1 MAEIIVEPTA
11 LSKVIALKFK
21 INDVDVPKT
30 TQLPTN
36 KQFNTTDTDAWFTF
50 ELDGLA
56 SINGTYD
63 LTLMNLDDKSIFHH
77 ADVIFPALPFH
88 YKLNSS
94 EDVTLNEI
102 RHAGRWLGQ
111 LVVTLSNG
119 DTTARQF
126 GFDIAGHILDGQDAQ
141 VILLSDYQALI
152 NTINLAKDDLA
163 QYNIDYAALIADVT
177 TAEGVREQA
186 EIDRAAVFAALVES
200 EMVAQNVAT
209 KLTEKEATFAPR
221 MLSLESELAETATKA
236 ELSAIATP
244 KAVSLASQMTDTKRV
259 YVYTGV
265 EGGYTK
271 GNWYY
276 HNGTAWVSGGVYQAS
291 GIADKSVTQNTLS
304 NNLNEAVFQK
314 REFEWVVGSI
324 AGANGINM
332 EHLYRIRATGY
343 VDGAVTITFDPDPT
357 MPTTTYT
364 VLTYTLEGAY
374 LSTTGWISKKY
385 YELPSG
391 YRYRF
396 VLKISDTTLID
407 ESNIDGLIDRL
418 KIRTPNVS
426 QLRVEIDEIN
436 NKLETGIPISDW
448 ELGSI
453 RSATGLN
460 ASDITR
466 IRTASPKYFPIG
478 TTFKLTDT
486 ALKLGFYF
494 YEADGTPIEGT
505 GLTNDWNSYTLN
517 SDRYLRVLL
526 AYDDGRDMSSTI
538 IENAMSVTIEPTL
551 NYLYSK
557 VSELSSDEINNK
569 LETGIPISDWELGSI
584 RSATGLNASDIT
596 RIRTASPKY
605 FPIGTTFKL
614 TDTALKLGFYFY
626 EADGT
631 PIEGTGLTNDWNSYT
646 LNSDRYLRV
655 LLAYDDGRDM
665 SSTIIENAM
674 SVTIEPTLNYLYS
687 KVSELSSDQ
696 ILPFPEFVF
705 DIPYTVG
712 YIADHCF
719 VKDELWVFE
728 STTDDTHTAYANVK
742 RYSIDIENKT
752 GSYIGGFTHNW
763 GHVNSID
770 YCEETDTLICGN
782 GSGQYTTNIGE
793 IYLIPNAYALKNLP
807 TAPFETYAQIID
819 VHTVADW
826 GYKHNVLWGESNDKQ
841 FNICHVITNDN
852 KNVRKV
858 LLGQGT
864 NNLGSGTFVEGKTGL
879 EFNGTYKVLK
889 SYSQSDGLDVLQGA
903 TYYNGKL
910 FGMLGHGRYW
920 LTVSQLNEDGS
931 ISRKQ
936 YIDRIF
942 DALGSEITSRYTS
955 GVDFKN
961 NYLITC
967 TKNGKIKFYNSI
979 W

>member
-1 MAEIIVEPTA
+1 MVLADSFYYQPVQIDTINTRVNADLFAKEGDANGRGMVVQITENGMIKDTTGIT
-11 LSKVIALKFK
+11 LSLQWSHISVVASGFT
-21 INDVDVPKT
+21 DFEVVDATK
-30 TQLPTN
+30 
-36 KQFNTTDTDAWFTF
+36 
-50 ELDGLA
+50 GL
-56 SINGTYD
+56 
-63 LTLMNLDDKSIFHH
+63 
-77 ADVIFPALPFH
+77 
-88 YKLNSS
+88 YKLKYPTSMLHRGRV
-94 EDVTLNEI
+94 EAFI
-102 RHAGRWLGQ
+102 RITDNGI
-111 LVVTLSNG
+111 LSGTRN
-119 DTTARQF
+119 
-126 GFDIAGHILDGQDAQ
+126 
-141 VILLSDYQALI
+141 LLITVERMVGSDETIEATDDFSAL
-152 NTINLAKDDLA
+152 
-163 QYNIDYAALIADVT
+163 QSAL
-177 TAEGVREQA
+177 
-186 EIDRAAVFAALVES
+186 
-200 EMVAQNVAT
+200 T
-209 KLTEKEATFAPR
+209 KLSIWEATI
-221 MLSLESELAETATKA
+221 SGKLAEAATKA
-236 ELSAIATP
+236 ELSRVATP
-244 KAVSLASQMTDTKRV
+244 LVASLVAQMTDTKRV
-259 YVYTGV
+259 YVYTGA
-265 EGGYTK
+265 EGGYTT

-276 HNGTAWVSGGVYQAS
+276 HNGTAWVRGGVYQAS
-291 GIADKSVTQNTLS
+291 GIADKSVTQNALS

-324 AGANGINM
+324 AGVNGINI
-332 EHLYRIRATGY
+332 EHLYRIRATDY
-343 VDGAVTITFDPDPT
+343 VDGAVTITFDPDNT
-357 MPTTTYT
+357 IPTTTYT

-374 LSTTGWISKKY
+374 LSTTGWLSKKY

-407 ESNIDGLIDRL
+407 ESNIDGLINRL
-418 KIRTPNVS
+418 KIRTSNVS
-426 QLRVEIDEIN
+426 QLKVEIDEIN
-436 NKLETGIPISDW
+436 NKLESGIPISDW
-448 ELGSI
+448 ELGTI
-453 RSATGLN
+453 RSATGV
-460 ASDITR
+460 SDTGINR

-478 TTFKLTDT
+478 TTFKLTDV
-486 ALKLGFYF
+486 ALRLGFYF

-526 AYDDGRDMSSTI
+526 AYDDGRDMRSTI
-538 IENAMSVTIEPTL
+538 IENAMSVSVEPTL

-557 VSELSSDEINNK
+557 VSELSSD
-569 LETGIPISDWELGSI
+569 L
-584 RSATGLNASDIT
+584 
-596 RIRTASPKY
+596 
-605 FPIGTTFKL
+605 
-614 TDTALKLGFYFY
+614 
-626 EADGT
+626 
-631 PIEGTGLTNDWNSYT
+631 
-646 LNSDRYLRV
+646 
-655 LLAYDDGRDM
+655 
-665 SSTIIENAM
+665 
-674 SVTIEPTLNYLYS
+674 
-687 KVSELSSDQ
+687 

-742 RYSIDIENKT
+742 RYSINIENKT

-782 GSGQYTTNIGE
+782 GSGRYTTNIGE
-793 IYLIPNAYALKNLP
+793 IYLIPNAYDLKNLS
-807 TAPFETYAQIID
+807 TAPFETYVQIID

-826 GYKHNVLWGESNDKQ
+826 GYKHNVVWGESNDKR
-841 FNICHVITNDN
+841 FNICHVITNNN

-942 DALGSEITSRYTS
+942 DALGSEITSLYTS

-967 TKNGKIKFYNSI
+967 TTNGLIKFYKSI

>member
-1 MAEIIVEPTA
+1 MVLENFLRDVDILWDRVGKSLHERPDALVGRKMRVQVVNASIVEDLTGYALNLGWKSMSDETKFGLDGFTIIDATKGIFEIEYTSGMLSNYGSLRGTLQLVPPVGNTVESNNFGITVKKSAIDSEAIQSETSFTA
-11 LSKVIALKFK
+11 LTMALVSVQ
-21 INDVDVPKT
+21 N
-30 TQLPTN
+30 L
-36 KQFNTTDTDAWFTF
+36 
-50 ELDGLA
+50 E
-56 SINGTYD
+56 STY
-63 LTLMNLDDKSIFHH
+63 
-77 ADVIFPALPFH
+77 AP
-88 YKLNSS
+88 
-94 EDVTLNEI
+94 E
-102 RHAGRWLGQ
+102 
-111 LVVTLSNG
+111 
-119 DTTARQF
+119 
-126 GFDIAGHILDGQDAQ
+126 
-141 VILLSDYQALI
+141 LLSVKQ
-152 NTINLAKDDLA
+152 
-163 QYNIDYAALIADVT
+163 Q
-177 TAEGVREQA
+177 
-186 EIDRAAVFAALVES
+186 
-200 EMVAQNVAT
+200 
-209 KLTEKEATFAPR
+209 
-221 MLSLESELAETATKA
+221 LAETATKA

-244 KAVSLASQMTDTKRV
+244 KAVSLGSQMTDITKI
-259 YVYTGV
+259 YIYTGA
-265 EGGYTK
+265 EGGYTS

-276 HNGTAWVSGGVYQAS
+276 HNDSAWVSGGVYQAS

-332 EHLYRIRATGY
+332 EHLYRIRATDY

-374 LSTTGWISKKY
+374 LSTTGWISNKY

-453 RSATGLN
+453 RSTTGLN
-460 ASDITR
+460 VSGITR

-486 ALKLGFYF
+486 ALRLGFYF

-526 AYDDGRDMSSTI
+526 AYDDGRDM
-538 IENAMSVTIEPTL
+538 
-551 NYLYSK
+551 
-557 VSELSSDEINNK
+557 
-569 LETGIPISDWELGSI
+569 
-584 RSATGLNASDIT
+584 R
-596 RIRTASPKY
+596 
-605 FPIGTTFKL
+605 
-614 TDTALKLGFYFY
+614 
-626 EADGT
+626 
-631 PIEGTGLTNDWNSYT
+631 
-646 LNSDRYLRV
+646 
-655 LLAYDDGRDM
+655 
-665 SSTIIENAM
+665 STIIENAM

-719 VKDELWVFE
+719 VRDELWIFE

-752 GSYIGGFTHNW
+752 GVYIGGFTHNW

-770 YCEETDTLICGN
+770 YCEDTDTLICGN
-782 GSGQYTTNIGE
+782 GSGQYTPNIGE
-793 IYLIPNAYALKNLP
+793 IYLIPNAYALKNLS

-826 GYKHNVLWGESNDKQ
+826 GYKHNVVWGESNDKR

-942 DALGSEITSRYTS
+942 DALGSEITSRFTS

-967 TKNGKIKFYNSI
+967 TTNGKIKFYNSI

>member
-126 GFDIAGHILDGQDAQ
+126 GFNIAGHILDGQDAQ

-163 QYNIDYAALIADVT
+163 QYNIDFAALIADVT

-426 QLRVEIDEIN
+426 QLRVEI
-436 NKLETGIPISDW
+436 
-448 ELGSI
+448 
-453 RSATGLN
+453 
-460 ASDITR
+460 
-466 IRTASPKYFPIG
+466 
-478 TTFKLTDT
+478 
-486 ALKLGFYF
+486 
-494 YEADGTPIEGT
+494 
-505 GLTNDWNSYTLN
+505 
-517 SDRYLRVLL
+517 
-526 AYDDGRDMSSTI
+526 
-538 IENAMSVTIEPTL
+538 
-551 NYLYSK
+551 
-557 VSELSSDEINNK
+557 DEINNK

-967 TKNGKIKFYNSI
+967 TTKGKIKFYNSI